1 MATISQIEIQKRNKN
16 RVNLYV
22 DGEFYSGLQLVAVA
36 RLGLREGME
45 VDESQLK
52 EAVSQSEISYAFEKC
67 VDYLSKSMKT
77 TKQIRDYLR
86 KKGFSKEVEEIVV
99 QKLKNYRYVDDDLYT
114 QLYTEQNSKFKGSR
128 RIKSELLQK
137 GIHKELIDS
146 VEVEADTQRQTADAL
161 AQKYMKGKDR
171 DVKTLQKLQRFLVYR
186 GFDYDTVGQMI
197 SRYRK
202 NVDDWD

>member
-186 GFDYDTVGQMI
+186 GFDYDTVGQII

-202 NVDDWD
+202 NEDDWD

>member
-186 GFDYDTVGQMI
+186 GFDYDTVGQII

-202 NVDDWD
+202 DEDDWD

>member
-36 RLGLREGME
+36 RLGLREGIE

-186 GFDYDTVGQMI
+186 GFDYDTVGQII

-202 NVDDWD
+202 NEDDWD

>member
-36 RLGLREGME
+36 RLGLREGIE

-186 GFDYDTVGQMI
+186 GFDYDTVGQII

-202 NVDDWD
+202 DEDDWD